1 MPGAILPVKRPE
13 TDPGLIPRGQ
23 RDLVSLRLHEN
34 KRQESA
40 AGFKMEKNT
49 IVIPTPKQIFCRV
62 QIQDLI
68 IDVIQV
74 SVMGKASE
82 EITHR
87 KSLLKQRARR
97 A

>member
-40 AGFKMEKNT
+40 AGFKMEKKHDRDPDAEANFLQSAN
-49 IVIPTPKQIFCRV
+49 PRS
-62 QIQDLI
+62 D
-68 IDVIQV
+68 
-74 SVMGKASE
+74 
-82 EITHR
+82 H
-87 KSLLKQRARR
+87 
-97 A
+97 